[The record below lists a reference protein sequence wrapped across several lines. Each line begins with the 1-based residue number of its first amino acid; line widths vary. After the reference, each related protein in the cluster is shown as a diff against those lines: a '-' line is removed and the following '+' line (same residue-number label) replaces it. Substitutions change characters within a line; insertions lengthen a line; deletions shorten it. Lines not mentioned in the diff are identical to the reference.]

1 MSTYSRMTKNP
12 KTGKYEKALWR
23 KALQLQRDDYFA
35 HHHYGVMFPDKTVYD
50 PETTDLPTRDH
61 LTSSEQEALKN
72 LLSNA

>member
-12 KTGKYEKALWR
+12 KTGKYEKALW
-23 KALQLQRDDYFA
+23 RDDYFA